1 MVDAPLV
8 ALVQAIV
15 SCEQFQSMWQINDR
29 GVPVFAHSV
38 DVVMLALEAF
48 PEWQEK
54 FPELSLRA
62 TTLGSLLHD
71 LDKLN
76 RLGNG
81 SRSHSQAMTDEPE
94 RAVALAIDVLQQ
106 AQWAAGIEID
116 RDDLDHIWHVVASH
130 HGTWGKVR
138 PQTAEAAL
146 VHRCDF
152 ISATKHRVT
161 PVDASDILPLLD
173 QDLSWKQAASALNV
187 SVAVLRARLNESCR
201 MERVTDATGL
211 LKVWRKRGFVVT
223 GPAERMNQ
231 IEEVRQL
238 LREARLA
245 PDTIVDRLRS
255 LGRLLTPH

>member
-1 MVDAPLV
+1 M
-8 ALVQAIV
+8 
-15 SCEQFQSMWQINDR
+15 
-29 GVPVFAHSV
+29 
-38 DVVMLALEAF
+38 
-48 PEWQEK
+48 
-54 FPELSLRA
+54 
-62 TTLGSLLHD
+62 
-71 LDKLN
+71 
-76 RLGNG
+76 
-81 SRSHSQAMTDEPE
+81 
-94 RAVALAIDVLQQ
+94 
-106 AQWAAGIEID
+106 
-116 RDDLDHIWHVVASH
+116 
-130 HGTWGKVR
+130 
-138 PQTAEAAL
+138 
-146 VHRCDF
+146 
-152 ISATKHRVT
+152 T